1 MSIAFSVLYIVSLLT
16 IPHLLFRK
24 KHPSATL
31 AWLWGILLFPFA
43 GAFLYLLIGTD
54 RLKRKRLRRRAS
66 FTTSRPGRTKNANAW
81 KHAPLDEREAAFVA
95 QVVRLNE
102 VPVTQV
108 EDARLLPD
116 ANKFYDALLQ
126 RIGEAQHHVHI
137 QFFIWR
143 NDDTGRRFLDA
154 LVAAARR
161 GVKVRV
167 LLDEIGCIFLP
178 SSYFKPLIDAGGE
191 FSWFLTI
198 SPRRHRY
205 LLNLRNHR
213 KLQVI
218 DGAIAFVGGMNIGR
232 EYQGLDP
239 AVGGWRDMQI
249 ELTGPVACVLQES
262 FADDWFFATERH
274 LDEECFYPA
283 APKTGP
289 FTALIVA
296 GGPDSIHSPVQK
308 SLLALLNHAQKRIWL
323 TSGYFVPNSV
333 TLTALQLCA
342 ARGIDVR
349 LLISGKSDH
358 PYLLHIGRS
367 YYEDLLE
374 AGVRIFEY
382 NAAIHH
388 SKSGIVDNDWLL
400 VGSANLDNR
409 SMHLNFEL
417 NVLVNMPERAA
428 ELAAILK
435 RDYDSAQEIKLEK
448 FRRRPLREKWLEALC
463 RPFGPVL

>member
-1 MSIAFSVLYIVSLLT
+1 MSIALSVLYFLSLLT

-31 AWLWGILLFPFA
+31 AWLWGILLFPFL
-43 GAFLYLLIGTD
+43 GALLYLAIGTD
-54 RLKRKRLRRRAS
+54 RLKRKRLHRRAS
-66 FTTSRPGRTKNANAW
+66 FTSSRPHRKNTDWAN
-81 KHAPLDEREAAFVA
+81 PSLSPGDAALVSQIA
-95 QVVRLNE
+95 RLNQI
-102 VPVTQV
+102 PVTQV
-108 EDARLLPD
+108 DDTRLLPD
-116 ANKFYDALLQ
+116 ADKFYDALLI
-126 RIGEAQHHVHI
+126 RIAEARHHIHI
-137 QFFIWR
+137 QFYIWR
-143 NDDTGRRFLDA
+143 KDATGDIFIKA
-154 LVAAARR
+154 LVAAAQR

-167 LLDEIGCIFLP
+167 LLDEVGCFFVP
-178 SSYFKPLIDAGGE
+178 ASYFKPIVDSGGE

-198 SPRRHRY
+198 SPRRQRY

-239 AVGGWRDMQI
+239 SVGGWRDMQI
-249 ELTGPVACVLQES
+249 ELTGPAACVLQES
-262 FADDWFFATERH
+262 FADDWYFATKRH
-274 LDEECFYPA
+274 IEDECYYPKSFQA
-283 APKTGP
+283 GP
-289 FTALIVA
+289 FTTLVVA

-308 SLLALLNHAQKRIWL
+308 SLLAMLNHTQKRIWL

-333 TLTALQLCA
+333 TLTAMQLCA
-342 ARGIDVR
+342 ARGVDVR

-358 PYLLHIGRS
+358 PILLHIGRS
-367 YYEDLLE
+367 YYEELLE
-374 AGVRIFEY
+374 SGVRLFEY

-388 SKSGIVDNDWLL
+388 CKAGVIDDDWLL

-417 NVLVNMPERAA
+417 NVLIHMPERTA

-435 RDYDSAQEIKLEK
+435 KDYDSAVEIKLDK
-448 FRRRPLREKWLEALC
+448 FRNRPLRQKWIEAIV

>member
-1 MSIAFSVLYIVSLLT
+1 MATTFYVLYFLSLLT

-24 KHPSATL
+24 KHPAATL
-31 AWLWGILLFPFA
+31 AWLWAIILFPLA
-43 GAFLYLLIGTD
+43 GAFFYLLIGTD
-54 RLKRKRLRRRAS
+54 RLKRKRLHRRAS
-66 FTTSRPGRTKNANAW
+66 FTTVRSRRKKQPW
-81 KHAPLDEREAAFVA
+81 KHPSLSAPDAALSA
-95 QVVRLNE
+95 LISRLNE
-102 VPVTQV
+102 IPETQV

-116 ANKFYDALLQ
+116 ADTFYDALIR
-126 RIGEAQHHVHI
+126 RIEEAQHHIHI

-143 NDDTGRRFLDA
+143 ADATGDRFLDA
-154 LVAAARR
+154 LIAALRR
-161 GVKVRV
+161 GIKVRL
-167 LLDEIGCIFLP
+167 LLDEVGCLLTP
-178 SSYFKPLIDAGGE
+178 SGYFKRFIDAGGE

-239 AVGGWRDMQI
+239 SVGGWRDMQI
-249 ELTGPVACVLQES
+249 ELTGPAACVLQES
-262 FADDWFFATERH
+262 FADDWFFATERN
-274 LDEECFYPA
+274 LDEECYYP
-283 APKTGP
+283 PSPRVGP
-289 FTALIVA
+289 FTTLVIA

-308 SLLALLNHAQKRIWL
+308 SLLAMLNHAQKRIWL

-342 ARGIDVR
+342 ARGVDVR

-358 PYLLHIGRS
+358 PFLLHIGRS

-388 SKSGIVDNDWLL
+388 SKAGIIDEDWLL

-417 NVLVNMPERAA
+417 NVLLNHPARAA
-428 ELAAILK
+428 QLAGLLK
-435 RDYDSAQEIKLEK
+435 KDFDSALEIKLEK
-448 FRRRPLREKWLEALC
+448 FRRRPLGQKWIEALY

>member
-1 MSIAFSVLYIVSLLT
+1 MSIALYVIYCLSLLT

-43 GAFLYLLIGTD
+43 GALLYLAIGTD

-66 FTTSRPGRTKNANAW
+66 FSTSRSKQKKNDV
-81 KHAPLDEREAAFVA
+81 KYPDLGERDSAFVS
-95 QVVRLNE
+95 QIVRLNQI
-102 VPVTQV
+102 PVTQV
-108 EDARLLPD
+108 EEARLLPD
-116 ANKFYDALLQ
+116 ADTFYDALLL
-126 RIGEAQHHVHI
+126 RINEAKHHVHI

-143 NDDTGRRFLDA
+143 RDETAARFLDA

-167 LLDEIGCIFLP
+167 LLDEIGCIMLP
-178 SSYFKPLIDAGGE
+178 SSYFQPLIDAGGE

-205 LLNLRNHR
+205 LFNLRNHR

-218 DGAIAFVGGMNIGR
+218 DGRIAFVGGMNVGR

-239 AVGGWRDMQI
+239 SVGGWRDLQI
-249 ELTGPVACVLQES
+249 ELTGQAACVLQES

-274 LDEECFYPA
+274 LDDECYYPT
-283 APKTGP
+283 APRPGT
-289 FTALIVA
+289 FTTLIVA

-308 SLLALLNHAQKRIWL
+308 SLLALLNHAKRRIWL

-342 ARGIDVR
+342 ARGVDVR

-388 SKSGIVDNDWLL
+388 SKAGVIDDDWLL

-417 NVLVNMPERAA
+417 NVVLNMPERAG
-428 ELAAILK
+428 ELGAILQK
-435 RDYDSAQEIKLEK
+435 DYDSALEIKLEK
-448 FRRRPLREKWLEALC
+448 FRKRPLHEKWIEAIC